1 MNKIQKRFELCA
13 RLWRKKKKKLF
24 DMNPEYSSM
33 IMLWFMAYAIL
44 CSYSESASE
53 VNVCRLR

>member
-1 MNKIQKRFELCA
+1 MNKIQKRFELGQA
-13 RLWRKKKKKLF
+13 LEKKKKNLF

-33 IMLWFMAYAIL
+33 IVLWFMAYAIL